1 MNVTLSVLTV
11 RSENMEWKMVDLEER
26 TDYDR
31 KTGFYRYK
39 EAIFTVNGSQHTL
52 RISMKD
58 FNADLTTAIVQKEVD
73 KIIAA
78 LGKKK

>member
-1 MNVTLSVLTV
+1 
-11 RSENMEWKMVDLEER
+11 MEWKMVDLEER

-58 FNADLTTAIVQKEVD
+58 FDEGKTTEIVQKEVD
-73 KIIAA
+73 KIMAA
-78 LGKKK
+78 LVKKK

>member
-1 MNVTLSVLTV
+1 
-11 RSENMEWKMVDLEER
+11 
-26 TDYDR
+26 
-31 KTGFYRYK
+31 
-39 EAIFTVNGSQHTL
+39 
-52 RISMKD
+52 MKD

>member
-1 MNVTLSVLTV
+1 
-11 RSENMEWKMVDLEER
+11 MEWKMVDLEER

-39 EAIFTVNGSQHTL
+39 EAIFMVNGSQHTL

-58 FNADLTTAIVQKEVD
+58 F
-73 KIIAA
+73 
-78 LGKKK
+78 

>member
-1 MNVTLSVLTV
+1 
-11 RSENMEWKMVDLEER
+11 MEWKMVDLEER

-58 FNADLTTAIVQKEVD
+58 FDEGKTTEIVQKEVD
-73 KIIAA
+73 KITAA

>member
-1 MNVTLSVLTV
+1 
-11 RSENMEWKMVDLEER
+11 MEWKMVDLEER

-58 FNADLTTAIVQKEVD
+58 FDEGKTTEIVQKEVD
-73 KIIAA
+73 KITAA
-78 LGKKK
+78 LGKKR

>member
-1 MNVTLSVLTV
+1 MD
-11 RSENMEWKMVDLEER
+11 WKMIDLEER

-39 EAIFTVNGSQHTL
+39 RAVFSVDGTQHTL

-58 FNADLTTAIVQKEVD
+58 FDENRTTELVQKEAD
-73 KIIAA
+73 KILSV
-78 LGKKK
+78 LGKSPKK

>member
-1 MNVTLSVLTV
+1 M
-11 RSENMEWKMVDLEER
+11 EMEWKMIDLEER

-39 EAIFTVNGSQHTL
+39 SAIFSVNGTQHTL

-58 FNADLTTAIVQKEVD
+58 FNEDRTNELVQREVD
-73 KIIAA
+73 KILSA
-78 LGKKK
+78 LGKSTKS